1 MAREDRSIPAA
12 FARARAG
19 DKRLATWMTRN
30 HDAVLRELGAGRVEW
45 APALAVFASL
55 GLTDEHGRAL
65 TRDTAS
71 RTWRRVRAAV
81 AAARQVEARDA
92 ARPGELVPG
101 VRLAAPPVPRVDRP
115 THPPLAPTAPAVA
128 SLPGSVDEAT
138 ERIRDVLAAMGAA
151 RVPLPRQPSRITPAA
166 DACPALDRTRDQ

>member
-1 MAREDRSIPAA
+1 M
-12 FARARAG
+12 
-19 DKRLATWMTRN
+19 
-30 HDAVLRELGAGRVEW
+30 

-92 ARPGELVPG
+92 ARPAELVPG
-101 VRLAAPPVPRVDRP
+101 VRLVRAAGAACRSPDAF
-115 THPPLAPTAPAVA
+115 PLAPTAPAAVP
-128 SLPGSVDEAT
+128 LPGTVDEAT

-151 RVPLPRQPSRITPAA
+151 RVPLPRQPSRITPPAA
-166 DACPALDRTRDQ
+166 DARPALDRTLTNDPR